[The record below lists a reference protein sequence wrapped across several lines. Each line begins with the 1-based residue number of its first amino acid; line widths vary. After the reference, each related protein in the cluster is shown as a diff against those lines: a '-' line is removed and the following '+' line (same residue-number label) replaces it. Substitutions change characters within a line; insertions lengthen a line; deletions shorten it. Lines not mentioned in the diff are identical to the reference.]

1 MGKTEGEE
9 IVTERT
15 DRNEVL
21 LDMIASGYTTISGQ
35 DKEIQKLKY
44 ELSVLT
50 QSNERLY
57 ENFKTLSK
65 KFQHLE
71 SADIADIDDGR

>member
-15 DRNEVL
+15 ERNEVL
-21 LDMIASGYTTISGQ
+21 LDMIASGYTTISEQ
-35 DKEIQKLKY
+35 DKEIQKLKD
-44 ELSVLT
+44 ELSALT

-65 KFQHLE
+65 KFQNLE
-71 SADIADIDDGR
+71 SDDIDDGR

>member
-21 LDMIASGYTTISGQ
+21 LDMIASGYTTISEQ
-35 DKEIQKLKY
+35 DKEIQKLKD
-44 ELSVLT
+44 ELSALT

-71 SADIADIDDGR
+71 SAEIDDGK

>member
-1 MGKTEGEE
+1 MKTEGEK
-9 IVTERT
+9 IVIEKDRN
-15 DRNEVL
+15 DRNEIL
-21 LDMIASGYTTISGQ
+21 LDMIASGYTAISEQ

-44 ELSVLT
+44 EISTLT

-71 SADIADIDDGR
+71 SAEIDDGK